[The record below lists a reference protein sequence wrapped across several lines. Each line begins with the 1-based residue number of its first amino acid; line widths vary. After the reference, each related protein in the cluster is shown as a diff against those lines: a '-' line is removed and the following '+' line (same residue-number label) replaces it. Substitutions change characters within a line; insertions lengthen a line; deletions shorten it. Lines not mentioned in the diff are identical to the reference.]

1 MPDENNNVIKP
12 FKGQR
17 ECENLISPQA
27 LQFEDIDKTE
37 SVYTKAL
44 FLVQDASL
52 PSSIYFPH

>member
-12 FKGQR
+12 YKVQR
-17 ECENLISPQA
+17 ECENLISPHT

-52 PSSIYFPH
+52 PSSIYSPH